1 MDVGS
6 TNSQSALPRTR
17 RRRRIPVIAALAA
30 AGVFGGGA
38 VVMAGEEGGAEACAA
53 THVLRVAVAPELAS
67 VVDDAAAGVF
77 PVEEESGDTCV
88 HVDVVAADPADVAR
102 AITAQPPDRPDVW
115 IPDASLWLDRLQEA
129 GVALPSERPSV
140 ATSPAVLAIS
150 RDRAEASGWP
160 EHQLSVTE
168 LLGDASTRLAL
179 RDPMTDAATATN
191 LVGLMTAATE
201 LPEGRTVLAQVLRHA
216 AQTPMT
222 SREDVLAATTGT
234 GAAAV
239 SEQAVLANDRR
250 TGSSPLVAVYPPSGG
265 SLDYPFTVLTH
276 NAADAR
282 SADRLLH
289 ALQGDD
295 VKDALL
301 SLGFRDGR
309 GVGRPDTAGE
319 LGVDVTVPPAPV
331 SSAQLAETLRITRV
345 ITSGT
350 RMLAVIDVSGSMAQE
365 VPGADGATRM
375 EVTKEAA
382 ARGMSLYPDDAEI
395 GLWVF
400 SRQLTPDSDHQE
412 LVPIG
417 PLGARE
423 GGWLGRELLGRS
435 LAGVQAVPDGATGLY
450 DTVLAAVRTVRQNW
464 DPTRVNSVVLLTD
477 GRDEDEGGIGLP
489 GLLSALQ
496 QESDPGT
503 PVPVITIGL
512 GSGSDTDALAAISQA
527 TGGST
532 YVAETGDDIYAVFE
546 DAIGRRSC
554 RPNC

>member
-6 TNSQSALPRTR
+6 TSSQSALPRSR
-17 RRRRIPVIAALAA
+17 RRWRIPVIAALAA

-38 VVMAGEEGGAEACAA
+38 VVMAGDGGRVAACVP
-53 THVLRVAVAPELAS
+53 THVLRVAVAPELAP
-67 VVDDAAAGVF
+67 VVEDAAAGVF
-77 PVEEESGDTCV
+77 PVEEKSGDTCV

-115 IPDASLWLDRLQEA
+115 IPDASLWLDRLREA
-129 GVALPSERPSV
+129 GVAVPSERPSV

-150 RDRAEASGWP
+150 HDRAKASGWP
-160 EHQLSVTE
+160 EHRLSFAE
-168 LLGDASTRLAL
+168 LLGAASTRLAL
-179 RDPMTDAATATN
+179 RDPMTDAATDMS

-222 SREDVLAATTGT
+222 SREELLAATTGR

-239 SEQAVLANDRR
+239 SEQAVLDNNRQ
-250 TGSSPLVAVYPPSGG
+250 TGSSPVVAVYPSSGG

-282 SADRLLH
+282 SADRLLR
-289 ALQGDD
+289 ALKGDD

-301 SLGFRDGR
+301 SRGFRDGR
-309 GVGRPDTAGE
+309 GVGRPDTARE

-331 SSAQLAETLRITRV
+331 SSVQLAETLRTTRV

-350 RMLAVIDVSGSMAQE
+350 RMLAVIDVSGSMAQK

-382 ARGMSLYPDDAEI
+382 ARGMSLYPDDAQI

-400 SRQLTPDSDHQE
+400 SRRLTPASDYKE

-417 PLGARE
+417 PLGPRE

-435 LAGVQAVPDGATGLY
+435 LAGVRAVPDGDTGLY
-450 DTVLAAVRTVRQNW
+450 DTLLAAVRTVRQNW

-477 GRDEDEGGIGLP
+477 GRDDDEGGIGLP
-489 GLLSALQ
+489 GLLSALRR
-496 QESDPGT
+496 ESDPGK
-503 PVPVITIGL
+503 PVPVITIAL
-512 GSGSDTDALAAISQA
+512 GSGSDTEALAAISHA

-532 YVAETGDDIYAVFE
+532 YVTQTGDDIYAVFE

-554 RPNC
+554 RPHC